1 VISVHVAGMY
11 AFSPV
16 VGWLTDRVGRRAVIL
31 GGIGLLV
38 AACTVAGLSGHH
50 TAGLT
55 VGLGLLGV
63 GWSAT
68 MVSGSTLLTESVG
81 LANRASVQGLADLVM
96 GLGGATAGALA
107 GVIVAWS
114 SYAALTVVAGLVT
127 VPLLAAALRPTVY
140 SGRVA

>member
-1 VISVHVAGMY
+1 
-11 AFSPV
+11 
-16 VGWLTDRVGRRAVIL
+16 
-31 GGIGLLV
+31 
-38 AACTVAGLSGHH
+38 
-50 TAGLT
+50 
-55 VGLGLLGV
+55 
-63 GWSAT
+63 